1 MKFAIINDMHIGPVE
16 SGHYKGVQ
24 RKLVSESGRLVEE
37 FVDRMNAQERP
48 EFVVNLGDSIEDVNS
63 RDIDIQSF
71 KKSIALL
78 SGLKMPV
85 YSMVG
90 NHDVKTLTQ
99 EEVAKILGIE
109 QMYYSFDRGAYH
121 FVVLSFEMTGNH
133 RDGDI
138 NAKLPAK
145 QLEWLKKNLSKTSKS
160 TIVFSHY
167 GLADDDMKDNFWF
180 ENAPHLG
187 HLANKLEIREIL
199 EESGKVKAVISAH
212 QHWNRMFVHNGIPYF
227 TVTSLVENFNN
238 DGVPSEA
245 HTIVILEDNKI
256 SLDVKGN
263 DPAKYEFTFV
273 L

>member
-1 MKFAIINDMHIGPVE
+1 MHIGPVE

-99 EEVAKILGIE
+99 EEVAKKVGKA
-109 QMYYSFDRGAYH
+109 R
-121 FVVLSFEMTGNH
+121 
-133 RDGDI
+133 
-138 NAKLPAK
+138 
-145 QLEWLKKNLSKTSKS
+145 S
-160 TIVFSHY
+160 TV
-167 GLADDDMKDNFWF
+167 
-180 ENAPHLG
+180 
-187 HLANKLEIREIL
+187 ANMLRL
-199 EESGKVKAVISAH
+199 
-212 QHWNRMFVHNGIPYF
+212 
-227 TVTSLVENFNN
+227 L
-238 DGVPSEA
+238 DLPSEIQEA
-245 HTIVILEDNKI
+245 IASGTISTGSARAILSLQDDKSRLKFFKKLLYVIVYNTI
-256 SLDVKGN
+256 
-263 DPAKYEFTFV
+263 
-273 L
+273 